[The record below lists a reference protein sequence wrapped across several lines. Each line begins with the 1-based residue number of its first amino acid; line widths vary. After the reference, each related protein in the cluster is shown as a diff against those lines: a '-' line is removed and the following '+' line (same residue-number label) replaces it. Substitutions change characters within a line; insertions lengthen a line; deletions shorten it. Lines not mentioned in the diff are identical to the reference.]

1 MYIYIYKKMYIIYIY
16 KYIYILYVYIMYINL
31 VAIMCEVDLNLSDS
45 VFKLQ
50 SSRR

>member
-1 MYIYIYKKMYIIYIY
+1 MYIYIYVYKLYIYIIYIY
-16 KYIYILYVYIMYINL
+16 IMYTNL

>member
-1 MYIYIYKKMYIIYIY
+1 MYILYIYYIYIY
-16 KYIYILYVYIMYINL
+16 IMYTNL